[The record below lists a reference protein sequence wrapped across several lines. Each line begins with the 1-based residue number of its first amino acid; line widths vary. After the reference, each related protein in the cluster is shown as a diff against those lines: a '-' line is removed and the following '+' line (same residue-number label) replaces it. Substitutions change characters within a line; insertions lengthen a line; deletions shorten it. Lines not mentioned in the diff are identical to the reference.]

1 MHICL
6 QMDSGSKLRK
16 LIASY
21 NDKGEFM
28 RVAEEIIEEE
38 ERKKNNLLARDL
50 RDILDYPSNNIKSLK
65 IPCDKERGLPLL
77 EIKKF
82 KKDWTDIIIT
92 SKIRYS
98 LECIIEENN
107 KRDILNVYGLK
118 PKQKLMFFGP
128 PGCGKT
134 LSAQVLSGIMGYPLI
149 YIRFD
154 GVISSYLGE
163 TAGNLRKIFDFIRDG
178 KWIILF
184 DEFDIIGKQRDDPF
198 EHGEM
203 KRVVNNFL
211 QMIDNFSGESII
223 ICATN
228 HQHLLD
234 SALWRRFDDIILFD
248 NPNKENR
255 IKLIK
260 RNLRSFRTVSMD
272 YNLLAEKMD
281 GISPADIENICLNA
295 IKRNILDNKGSISTE
310 DINSQL
316 LIQKEKIKF
325 QQMSVGAND

>member
-1 MHICL
+1 
-6 QMDSGSKLRK
+6 MDGGSKLRK

-21 NDKGEFM
+21 GDKAEFM

-38 ERKKNNLLARDL
+38 KRKKNNLLARDL
-50 RDILDYPSNNIKSLK
+50 KNILDYQNNALNNTKSLK
-65 IPCDKERGLPLL
+65 IPSDRERGLPLL

-92 SKIRYS
+92 NKIRCS
-98 LECIIEENN
+98 LENIIEEND
-107 KRDILNVYGLK
+107 KKEILNAYGLK

-134 LSAQVLSGIMGYPLI
+134 LTAQVLSGILGYPLI

-163 TAGNLRKIFDFIRDG
+163 TAGNLRKIFDYIRDG
-178 KWIILF
+178 KWIVFF
-184 DEFDIIGKQRDDPF
+184 DEFDVIGKQRDDPF

-234 SALWRRFDDIILFD
+234 PALWRRFDEILLFD
-248 NPNKENR
+248 IPNKENR
-255 IKLIK
+255 IKLIR
-260 RNLRSFRTVSMD
+260 RNLRSFRTASID
-272 YNLLAEKMD
+272 YPSIAEKM
-281 GISPADIENICLNA
+281 GGMSPADIEMICLNA
-295 IKRNILDNKGSISTE
+295 IKRNILDNKGTISME
-310 DINSQL
+310 DINNQL
-316 LIQKEKIKF
+316 LIQKERIRF
-325 QQMSVGAND
+325 QRTSAGAND

>member
-1 MHICL
+1 
-6 QMDSGSKLRK
+6 MDSGSKLRK

-21 NDKGEFM
+21 GDKEEFL
-28 RVAEEIIEEE
+28 RAAEEIIEEE
-38 ERKKNNLLARDL
+38 ELKRNNLLARDL
-50 RDILDYPSNNIKSLK
+50 RNMLYRPNSSINSFKSLK
-65 IPCDKERGLPLL
+65 IPVDNERRLPLL

-82 KKDWTDIIIT
+82 KKDWTDLVVT
-92 SKIRYS
+92 TKIRNS
-98 LECIIEENN
+98 LESIIEENN
-107 KRDILNVYGLK
+107 KREILSVYGLK
-118 PKQKLMFFGP
+118 PKQTLLFFGP

-134 LSAQVLSGIMGYPLI
+134 PTAQVLSGILGYPMV

-178 KWIILF
+178 RWIIFF
-184 DEFDIIGKQRDDPF
+184 DEFDVIGKQRDDPF

-211 QMIDNFSGESII
+211 QMIDNHSSESII

-234 SALWRRFDDIILFD
+234 PALWRRFDDIILFD
-248 NPNKENR
+248 IPNKENR

-260 RNLRSFRTVSMD
+260 RNLRSVRTTSMD
-272 YNLLAEKMD
+272 YHLLADNMKGM
-281 GISPADIENICLNA
+281 SPADIEMVCLNA
-295 IKRNILDNKGSISTE
+295 IKRNILDNKGTISMD
-310 DINSQL
+310 DINKQL
-316 LIQKEKIKF
+316 SNQKKRITYQKNYIKLK
-325 QQMSVGAND
+325 D

>member
-1 MHICL
+1 
-6 QMDSGSKLRK
+6 MDSGSKLRK

-21 NDKGEFM
+21 DDKSEFM

-38 ERKKNNLLARDL
+38 EQKKNNLLARDL
-50 RDILDYPSNNIKSLK
+50 RNVLDYQNNNFTNIKSLK

-82 KKDWTDIIIT
+82 KKDWTDVVIT
-92 SKIRYS
+92 NKIRNS
-98 LECIIEENN
+98 LENIIEENN
-107 KRDILNVYGLK
+107 KRDILSVYGLK
-118 PKQKLMFFGP
+118 PKQKLMLFGP

-134 LSAQVLSGIMGYPLI
+134 LSAQVLSGIMNYPLV
-149 YIRFD
+149 YVRFD

-163 TAGNLRKIFDFIRDG
+163 TAANLRKIFDFIKYG

-184 DEFDIIGKQRDDPF
+184 DEFDVIAKQRDDPF

-211 QMIDNFSGESII
+211 QMMDNFSGESII

-248 NPNKENR
+248 IPNKEAR

-260 RNLRSFRTVSMD
+260 RNLRSFRTSSVD
-272 YNLLAEKMD
+272 YSSLAEKTEGM
-281 GISPADIENICLNA
+281 SPADIEMICVNT
-295 IKRNILDNKGSISTE
+295 IKRNILDSKSIISTE
-310 DINSQL
+310 DINKQL
-316 LIQKEKIKF
+316 SIQKEKIKF
-325 QQMSVGAND
+325 QKISMGTND

>member
-1 MHICL
+1 
-6 QMDSGSKLRK
+6 MDSGSKLRK

-21 NDKGEFM
+21 SDKGEFM
-28 RVAEEIIEEE
+28 KIAEEIIEEE
-38 ERKKNNLLARDL
+38 EMKKNNLLARDL
-50 RDILDYPSNNIKSLK
+50 KNILDYQNNNINNIRSLK
-65 IPCDKERGLPLL
+65 IPTDKERGLPLL

-82 KKDWTDIIIT
+82 RKDWTDIIIT
-92 SKIRYS
+92 NKIRCS
-98 LECIIEENN
+98 LENIIEENN
-107 KRDILNVYGLK
+107 KREILNVYGLK

-163 TAGNLRKIFDFIRDG
+163 TAGNLRKIFDFIKDG

-248 NPNKENR
+248 IPNKENR
-255 IKLIK
+255 IKLTK
-260 RNLRSFRTVSMD
+260 RNLRSFRTSSID
-272 YNLLAEKMD
+272 YPLLAEKMD
-281 GISPADIENICLNA
+281 GMSPADIEMVCLNT
-295 IKRNILDNKGSISTE
+295 IKRNILDNNNVISTE
-310 DINSQL
+310 DINKQL
-316 LIQKEKIKF
+316 IIQKEKIRF
-325 QQMSVGAND
+325 QKTSVGAND

>member
-1 MHICL
+1 
-6 QMDSGSKLRK
+6 MDSGTKLRK

-21 NDKGEFM
+21 GDKAEFM

-38 ERKKNNLLARDL
+38 ELKKNNLFARDL
-50 RDILDYPSNNIKSLK
+50 KNILDYQNNALKSTKSLK
-65 IPCDKERGLPLL
+65 IPCDRERGLPLL

-82 KKDWTDIIIT
+82 KKDWADIIIT
-92 SKIRYS
+92 NKIRCS
-98 LECIIEENN
+98 LEDIIEENN
-107 KRDILNVYGLK
+107 KQEILNVYGLK

-134 LSAQVLSGIMGYPLI
+134 LTAQVLSGILGYPLI

-163 TAGNLRKIFDFIRDG
+163 TAGNLRKIFDFIKDG
-178 KWIILF
+178 KWIVFF
-184 DEFDIIGKQRDDPF
+184 DEFDVIGKQRDDPF

-211 QMIDNFSGESII
+211 QMIDNFSGEAII

-234 SALWRRFDDIILFD
+234 PALWRRFDEIILFGI
-248 NPNKENR
+248 PNKEDR

-260 RNLRSFRTVSMD
+260 RNLRAFRTPLDVP
-272 YNLLAEKMD
+272 LLAEKMD
-281 GISPADIENICLNA
+281 GMSPADIEMICLNT
-295 IKRNILDNKGSISTE
+295 IKRTILDNKNSVSMDE
-310 DINSQL
+310 INKQL
-316 LIQKEKIKF
+316 SIQKDRIRF
-325 QQMSVGAND
+325 QGAQRSK

>member
-1 MHICL
+1 
-6 QMDSGSKLRK
+6 MDSGTKLRK

-21 NDKGEFM
+21 GDKAEFM
-28 RVAEEIIEEE
+28 RVAGEIIEEE

-50 RDILDYPSNNIKSLK
+50 KDILEYQNNSLRSAKSLR
-65 IPCDKERGLPLL
+65 IPSDRERGLPLF

-82 KKDWTDIIIT
+82 KRDWTDIVIT
-92 SKIRYS
+92 NKIRSS
-98 LECIIEENN
+98 LEEIIEENN
-107 KRDILNVYGLK
+107 KKDILNVYGLK

-134 LSAQVLSGIMGYPLI
+134 LAAQVLSGIIGYPLI

-163 TAGNLRKIFDFIRDG
+163 TAGNLRKIFDFIKDG
-178 KWIILF
+178 SWVIFF

-211 QMIDNFSGESII
+211 QMMDNFYGESLI

-228 HQHLLD
+228 HQQLLD
-234 SALWRRFDDIILFD
+234 PALWRRFDEIILFD
-248 NPNKENR
+248 LPNKDNR

-260 RNLRSFRTVSMD
+260 RNLRAFKTTSLDVP
-272 YNLLAEKMD
+272 LLAEKM
-281 GISPADIENICLNA
+281 GGMSPADIEMICRNT
-295 IKRNILDNKGSISTE
+295 IKRNILENKSSIYME
-310 DINSQL
+310 DINKQV
-316 LIQKEKIKF
+316 
-325 QQMSVGAND
+325 SVQRERIRYPEYAKS

>member
-1 MHICL
+1 M
-6 QMDSGSKLRK
+6 K
-16 LIASY
+16 
-21 NDKGEFM
+21 
-28 RVAEEIIEEE
+28 VAGEIIEEE

-50 RDILDYPSNNIKSLK
+50 RNILDYQNYNLNNIKSLK
-65 IPCDKERGLPLL
+65 IPSDRERGLPLL
-77 EIKKF
+77 EIRKF
-82 KKDWTDIIIT
+82 KKDWTDIVIT
-92 SKIRYS
+92 DKIRYS
-98 LECIIEENN
+98 LENIIDENN
-107 KRDILNVYGLK
+107 KKEILNVYGLK

-134 LSAQVLSGIMGYPLI
+134 LTAQVLSGVLGYPLI

-178 KWIILF
+178 KWIIFF
-184 DEFDIIGKQRDDPF
+184 DEFDVIGKQRDDPF

-234 SALWRRFDDIILFD
+234 PALWRRFDELIRFD
-248 NPNKENR
+248 VPKKENR

-260 RNLRSFRTVSMD
+260 RNLRSFMTASMD
-272 YNLLAEKMD
+272 YPLLAEKM
-281 GISPADIENICLNA
+281 GGMSPADIEMICLNA
-295 IKRNILDNKGSISTE
+295 IKRNILDNKGTITMD
-310 DINSQL
+310 DINKQL
-316 LIQKEKIKF
+316 SIQKERIRF
-325 QQMSVGAND
+325 QRNSAGVSD

>member
-1 MHICL
+1 
-6 QMDSGSKLRK
+6 MDSGTKLRK

-21 NDKGEFM
+21 GDKAEFM

-38 ERKKNNLLARDL
+38 ERKKNNLFARDL
-50 RDILDYPSNNIKSLK
+50 KDILDYQNNTLNNTKSLK
-65 IPCDKERGLPLL
+65 IPSDRERGLPLL

-92 SKIRYS
+92 NKIRCS
-98 LECIIEENN
+98 LENFIDENN
-107 KRDILNVYGLK
+107 NKEILNVYGLK
-118 PKQKLMFFGP
+118 PKQRLMFFGP

-134 LSAQVLSGIMGYPLI
+134 LAAQVLSGILGYPLI
-149 YIRFD
+149 CIRFD

-178 KWIILF
+178 KWVIFF
-184 DEFDIIGKQRDDPF
+184 DEFDVIGKQRDDPF

-234 SALWRRFDDIILFD
+234 PALWRRFDEIILFD
-248 NPNKENR
+248 IPNKENR

-260 RNLRSFRTVSMD
+260 RNLRSFKTISIDVP
-272 YNLLAEKMD
+272 LLAEKMD
-281 GISPADIENICLNA
+281 GMSPADIEMICLNT
-295 IKRNILDNKGSISTE
+295 IKRNILDNKGTISMD
-310 DINSQL
+310 DINKQL
-316 LIQKEKIKF
+316 SIQKERIRF
-325 QQMSVGAND
+325 QSMSIGVND

>member
-1 MHICL
+1 
-6 QMDSGSKLRK
+6 MDSGTKLRK
-16 LIASY
+16 LISSY
-21 NDKGEFM
+21 DDKAEFIK
-28 RVAEEIIEEE
+28 VAEEIIEEE

-50 RDILDYPSNNIKSLK
+50 KNTLYYNNYNMKSIKL
-65 IPCDKERGLPLL
+65 PCDRERGLPLL
-77 EIKKF
+77 EIKKC
-82 KKDWTDIIIT
+82 KQDWTDIIIT
-92 SKIRYS
+92 NKIRCS
-98 LECIIEENN
+98 LEDIIEENN
-107 KRDILNVYGLK
+107 KKEILNVYGLK

-134 LSAQVLSGIMGYPLI
+134 LAAQVLSGVLGYPLI

-163 TAGNLRKIFDFIRDG
+163 TAGNLRKIFDFIKDG
-178 KWIILF
+178 KWIIFF
-184 DEFDIIGKQRDDPF
+184 DEFDVIGKQRDDPF

-234 SALWRRFDDIILFD
+234 PALWRRFDEIILFD
-248 NPNKENR
+248 IPIKENR

-260 RNLRSFRTVSMD
+260 HNLRSFRTSSID
-272 YNLLAEKMD
+272 YPSLAEKME
-281 GISPADIENICLNA
+281 GMSPADIEMVCLNA
-295 IKRNILDNKGSISTE
+295 IKRIVLDNKATVSMDDLNKQLSIQRE
-310 DINSQL
+310 RIL
-316 LIQKEKIKF
+316 F
-325 QQMSVGAND
+325 QGTSAGAND

>member
-1 MHICL
+1 
-6 QMDSGSKLRK
+6 MDSGTKLRK

-21 NDKGEFM
+21 GDKAEFM
-28 RVAEEIIEEE
+28 RVAGEIIEEE

-50 RDILDYPSNNIKSLK
+50 KDILEYQNNSLQSAKSLR
-65 IPCDKERGLPLL
+65 IPSDRERGLPLF

-82 KKDWTDIIIT
+82 KRDWADIVIT
-92 SKIRYS
+92 NKIRSS
-98 LECIIEENN
+98 LEEIIEENN
-107 KRDILNVYGLK
+107 KKDILNVYGLK

-134 LSAQVLSGIMGYPLI
+134 LTAEVLSGIMGYPLI

-163 TAGNLRKIFDFIRDG
+163 TAGNLRKIFDFIKDG
-178 KWIILF
+178 TWVIFF

-211 QMIDNFSGESII
+211 QMIDNFYGESLI

-228 HQHLLD
+228 HQQLLD
-234 SALWRRFDDIILFD
+234 PALWRRFDEIILFD
-248 NPNKENR
+248 LPNKDNR

-260 RNLRSFRTVSMD
+260 RNLRAFKTTLLDVS
-272 YNLLAEKMD
+272 LLAEKME
-281 GISPADIENICLNA
+281 GMSPADIEMICRNT
-295 IKRNILDNKGSISTE
+295 IKRIILDNRSSIYME
-310 DINSQL
+310 DINKQVS
-316 LIQKEKIKF
+316 IQRERIRYPEYAKR
-325 QQMSVGAND
+325 